1 MSEKQ
6 LQMQCV
12 RWFGEKY
19 PNQQDMLFEVNNLA
33 LNQKHFSTR
42 LAMGMTVGA
51 SDLILWHKGTLIAIE
66 LKFFG
71 ATHEKKRVKNQ
82 LDFGLQIVENY
93 GIFFMINSF
102 EEFQFIVNLVFENS
116 ESLKFFSQKNIAK
129 VKELLSTKTKSIIF
143 NEKLI

>member
-12 RWFGEKY
+12 RWFGENY

-33 LNQKHFSTR
+33 LNQKHFSNR
-42 LAMGMTVGA
+42 IAMGMTVGA
-51 SDLILWHKGTLIAIE
+51 SDLILWNKGILIAIE
-66 LKFFG
+66 LKILKS
-71 ATHEKKRVKNQ
+71 THKKTHIQNQ

-102 EEFQFIVNLVFENS
+102 EEFQFIVDLVFENP

-143 NEKLI
+143 NEELI